1 MDAPIITRD
10 IRATGR
16 ITVELIMAD
25 HITAGLTMVDIRD
38 RLRWQSVTALITLAV
53 PDIGRATGITSGSLD
68 IGFIGTGRKSGDAA
82 TTLYADIDR
91 ATKERRLSSRGGRS
105 AAFARLRRAKGD
117 RPSLNILNDRLN
129 QAPPCQT
136 KTHSRRQA
144 A

>member
-1 MDAPIITRD
+1 MVAVRIITD
-10 IRATGR
+10 LITEVIR
-16 ITVELIMAD
+16 VPS
-25 HITAGLTMVDIRD
+25 
-38 RLRWQSVTALITLAV
+38 RWPSVIALITRVV
-53 PDIGRATGITSGSLD
+53 PDIGRATGITSGSLA
-68 IGFIGTGRKSGDAA
+68 IGFIRTGRKCGDAA

-91 ATKERRLSSRGGRS
+91 ATKEQRLSSRGGRS
-105 AAFARLRRAKGD
+105 AAFARLRRAKGG